1 MRNYN
6 MIDEKRTVI
15 VKNVELHWAK
25 LSTPVD
31 PFKTGEKLW
40 EVQIRTSDEAVA
52 KTWAKEYYINA
63 KKDDEG
69 NWKANIKR
77 KEINRKGES
86 NSPPV
91 VLGRNNQ
98 PIPATNIGNGSIGD
112 LKLFQYPY
120 DVAGR
125 KGVSSMLSAVRIT
138 ELKEY
143 TPNTE
148 IDFDVI
154 EGAEGAE
161 AQADF

>member
-1 MRNYN
+1 MRKSN

-25 LSTPVD
+25 LDSPVD

-77 KEINRKGES
+77 KELNRKGES
-86 NSPPV
+86 NNPPV